1 MESYTT
7 QLHRFAT
14 SQSLPI
20 PVYSEHS
27 TEGLPHNLRFKMKV
41 TLGSESFDGENWE
54 PKKAKAKDEAAR
66 VALNALSKSLST
78 KPAGSLP
85 PAKVTTT
92 NQSKPSD
99 QSIHN
104 EIATLTSQLS
114 ESLDIIAAKDTQLN
128 FYKTQS
134 THHQHQI
141 KGLQLRIQELEQEL
155 ETLKKEKHDPPPP
168 RLKSNQIQTT
178 PQLSSSRTQKR
189 TRSQSPTESDSDTLF
204 STSARSS
211 ASTSSSTSKT
221 VVTTSRLKAWPDLL
235 PLLNLS
241 LTDMPTAASKTRA
254 SKLASAFVVQYG
266 MRPVYVRSEIVKGK
280 AGQNPFLAVPEELSE
295 EFLGWMVEGG
305 VLDGFNSNSK
315 NSFLG
320 KKGEQESASD
330 RKSGSGGSVTT
341 ASTSATISTV
351 ADSSDVVAVDAED
364 EVQNSGN
371 AVTNKQPKSRLM
383 EDSEDDE
390 DKDEEIPLTK
400 KKRNNTGQTSQI
412 DSEVHS
418 KAKMPKIVVKNE
430 ATPYEKIL
438 KEIMPL
444 YHTLSIEER
453 DAIKAGVSSFLE
465 EVDGGLTKCTIQEQG
480 KSVLVVPGE
489 SVSEFKEWLLPELER
504 CFPSLFE

>member
-1 MESYTT
+1 
-7 QLHRFAT
+7 
-14 SQSLPI
+14 
-20 PVYSEHS
+20 
-27 TEGLPHNLRFKMKV
+27 
-41 TLGSESFDGENWE
+41 
-54 PKKAKAKDEAAR
+54 
-66 VALNALSKSLST
+66 
-78 KPAGSLP
+78 
-85 PAKVTTT
+85 
-92 NQSKPSD
+92 
-99 QSIHN
+99 
-104 EIATLTSQLS
+104 
-114 ESLDIIAAKDTQLN
+114 
-128 FYKTQS
+128 
-134 THHQHQI
+134 
-141 KGLQLRIQELEQEL
+141 L
-155 ETLKKEKHDPPPP
+155 ETEKGETRPSP
-168 RLKSNQIQTT
+168 TT
-178 PQLSSSRTQKR
+178 PKIESNSNSSSTIIFPYPK
-189 TRSQSPTESDSDTLF
+189 TYPFSISTESDSDTLF

-254 SKLASAFVVQYG
+254 
-266 MRPVYVRSEIVKGK
+266 IVKGK

-315 NSFLG
+315 NSCLG

-341 ASTSATISTV
+341 ASSSATISTV
-351 ADSSDVVAVDAED
+351 ADSSDVVVVDAED

-418 KAKMPKIVVKNE
+418 KAKIPKIVVKNE

-465 EVDGGLTKCTIQEQG
+465 EVDGGLAKCTIQEQG
-480 KSVLVVPGE
+480 KPVLVVPGE